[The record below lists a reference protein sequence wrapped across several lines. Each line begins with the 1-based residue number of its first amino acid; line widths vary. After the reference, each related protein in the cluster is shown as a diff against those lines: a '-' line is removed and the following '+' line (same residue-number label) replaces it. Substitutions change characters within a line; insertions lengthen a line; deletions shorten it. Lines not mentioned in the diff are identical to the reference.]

1 MEMFP
6 KIASCVQCST
16 PSTCDAAWR
25 STSPSPRRV
34 PKHNTH
40 LPVIPSALA
49 ATTLHL
55 AGDSTGATGGS
66 GGTLG
71 WGGFLQDYFY
81 SQTITVNNA
90 AVAGRS
96 SRTFITE
103 GHWTSLMSKTKPN
116 DVVMIQFGHNDQS
129 PLTDST
135 RSRGVIRGIGE
146 EFQDTVNGVTGQ
158 PERVFSFGHYLR
170 TMVADT
176 RAKGAIPVL
185 VSKTL
190 TKKWNN
196 ATNGV
201 ARGDQWSEW
210 SLAVSKSEKTAFLDM
225 RQIAAD
231 GYDTMGISVLDTFFP
246 IDGTHTSPEGARFNT
261 ESIIKAIRCVRL
273 PVVRGMSRAGQ
284 NVYTPK
290 VCHNSAPIPE
300 A

>member
-1 MEMFP
+1 MKFT
-6 KIASCVQCST
+6 ALFLT
-16 PSTCDAAWR
+16 
-25 STSPSPRRV
+25 
-34 PKHNTH
+34 
-40 LPVIPSALA
+40 VIPSALA

-81 SQTITVNNA
+81 SQTVTVNNA

-116 DVVMIQFGHNDQS
+116 DVVMIQ
-129 PLTDST
+129 
-135 RSRGVIRGIGE
+135 GIGE
-146 EFQDTVNGVTGQ
+146 EFQDTVNGVTDQ

-176 RAKGAIPVL
+176 RVKGAIPVL

-231 GYDTMGISVLDTFFP
+231 GYDTMGISVLDKFFP

-290 VCHNSAPIPE
+290 VCHNSAPIP
-300 A
+300 AA